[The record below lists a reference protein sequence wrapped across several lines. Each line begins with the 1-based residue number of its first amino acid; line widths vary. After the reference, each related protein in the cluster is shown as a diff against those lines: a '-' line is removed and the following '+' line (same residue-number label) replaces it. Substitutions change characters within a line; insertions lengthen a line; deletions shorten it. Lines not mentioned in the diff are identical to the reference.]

1 MLLVGMLSTRLYAQ
15 QNEVLTNQTIIQLYR
30 AGISKSVIAAKI
42 NNSTCN
48 FDLSTN
54 GLVDLKNNGVPDDIV
69 TTMVNKPSG
78 APLPDQQQN
87 AVQGGDNVPQSSEA
101 VQDDAAL
108 QATEAPPELPT
119 YEQPPCPTDGYLWQ
133 PGYWA
138 FRLSRGFFWVPGVWV
153 APPNPGLLWTPCYW
167 GYDGGVY
174 VFHRGYWGERVGFYG
189 GINYG
194 YGYVG
199 VGFVGGGWHEGH
211 FRYNTAVVHV
221 NETVI
226 HNTYVDRT
234 VIVNRSVTRT
244 SFNGP
249 GGVTARPRAEELAAA
264 KQPHIQATSEQLSHQ
279 QAAASDKNQFARE
292 NGGHPTQTAVAT
304 PNRAPANVNGGRN
317 LSTNPNGQPNGNR
330 NPNGNG
336 NANGQPNGNRNPNGN
351 GNANGQPNGNR
362 NPNGNGNPN
371 GQPNANKPANNTPR
385 QPRQQQR
392 QQRQQQPPKSDNG
405 NKKNKKD

>member
-1 MLLVGMLSTRLYAQ
+1 MLSTRLNAQ
-15 QNEVLTNQTIIQLYR
+15 GNEEVLTNRSIIQLYR

-48 FDLSTN
+48 FDLTTN
-54 GLVDLKNNGVPDDIV
+54 GLVDLKNNGLPDDIV
-69 TTMVNKPSG
+69 TTMVNKGNSV
-78 APLPDQQQN
+78 APAQMPDQQQN
-87 AVQGGDNVPQSSEA
+87 AAPVGDNVPQSSEA

-167 GYDGGVY
+167 GYTGGVY
-174 VFHRGYWGERVGFYG
+174 VFHRGYWGEHVGFYG

-234 VIVNRSVTRT
+234 VIVNRQVTRT

-249 GGVTARPRAEELAAA
+249 GGVTARPRPEEVAAMRG
-264 KQPHIQATSEQLSHQ
+264 PHVQATSEQLSHQ

-317 LSTNPNGQPNGNR
+317 LSSNPNGQPNGNR
-330 NPNGNG
+330 NPAGNG
-336 NANGQPNGNRNPNGN
+336 NPNGQPNGNRNPAGN
-351 GNANGQPNGNR
+351 GYPNGQPNGN
-362 NPNGNGNPN
+362 
-371 GQPNANKPANNTPR
+371 KPANNTAG
-385 QPRQQQR
+385 QQRQQQR
-392 QQRQQQPPKSDNG
+392 QQQRHQQQPKNNDNG